1 MDHQQIFPTNLF
13 IQDDFLAPQRLPALK
28 NEILSLYEK
37 RKPNWQ
43 TGPDLDKTEPF
54 KWFANDVSKEVFK
67 SIDAMDYIADTI
79 EITSMWGNVLKPGET
94 HHPHSH
100 SNNFLSGVFYID
112 ADNTSGITFQDPRPG
127 ANVIL
132 PRKKNDHIDNANL
145 LNYKSKTNRII
156 IFPSWLVH
164 WVPTNKSTKDRISIS
179 WNIQIKGQLGERHE
193 YQSGQF

>member
-54 KWFANDVSKEVFK
+54 KWFAKDVSKEVFK
-67 SIDAMDYIADTI
+67 SIDAMDYQADTI

-94 HHPHSH
+94 HQPHSH
-100 SNNFLSGVFYID
+100 SNGSVLSKSGPVCQLDFFLSYKDSILSFI
-112 ADNTSGITFQDPRPG
+112 AGILCC
-127 ANVIL
+127 A
-132 PRKKNDHIDNANL
+132 RKSSCIK
-145 LNYKSKTNRII
+145 R
-156 IFPSWLVH
+156 FVG
-164 WVPTNKSTKDRISIS
+164 
-179 WNIQIKGQLGERHE
+179 NIC
-193 YQSGQF
+193 